1 MKLKRVFGVGIA
13 IALMTPIGV
22 LAAQPAGAAPIV
34 TCAKPSGKL
43 PLSPPLDSTKKQI
56 ITIKINLPIKG
67 CKGGGVT
74 SGISTGQSKTSKPV
88 NCAEF
93 LSNPSNT
100 SLTTTITWN
109 TKKTSVYKATTT
121 SKVVNGAIIATLTGK
136 ITKGIFL
143 GKKVATTVKVT
154 FDGNCSPGHPMKAI
168 IITGQKPFT
177 IT

>member
-121 SKVVNGAIIATLTGK
+121 SKVVNGAIVATLTGK